1 MKDGDTLSSK
11 RFYLDSS
18 VITKRYC
25 PEEGYGFANAL
36 YESGCKLYTAE
47 HAISEVSS
55 AICRKMR
62 KGQLDPGDVDGILD
76 AFFHESIQRFGFIET
91 DSWLYIYSM
100 KLLKKHTLR
109 AGDAVHLSAA
119 MRVYALHP
127 TEFYFVSDDD
137 RQCLAAADDALDAYP
152 VKPYNIHHK
161 RRRSL
166 GAQVSHPPAY
176 FSFVHG

>member
-1 MKDGDTLSSK
+1 MKDGDTLTSK

-18 VITKRYC
+18 VITKRYY
-25 PEEGYGFANAL
+25 PEEGSGFANAL
-36 YESGCKLYTAE
+36 YESNCKLYTAQ

-62 KGQLDPGDVDGILD
+62 KGQLDLSDVDGILD
-76 AFFHESIQRFGFIET
+76 AFFYDSIQRFGFIET

-119 MRVYALHP
+119 MRVYTLHP
-127 TEFYFVSDDD
+127 TDFYFVSDDD
-137 RQCLAAADDALDAYP
+137 RQCLAAADEGMNVLRPRDA
-152 VKPYNIHHK
+152 
-161 RRRSL
+161 
-166 GAQVSHPPAY
+166 GAQDYAIRLLGDSE
-176 FSFVHG
+176 